1 MYRKKR
7 DKNGKKPQGREVKP
21 ADMSCAGECQ
31 YKIKEEVVDKKKVR
45 EKDVFDKRSSAD
57 KGGKERE
64 TSKDAKR
71 GRRR

>member
-21 ADMSCAGECQ
+21 ADRSCTGECQ

-45 EKDVFDKRSSAD
+45 EKDVFDKSS
-57 KGGKERE
+57 KKKKK
-64 TSKDAKR
+64 SK
-71 GRRR
+71 

>member
-21 ADMSCAGECQ
+21 AGRSCTAECQ

-45 EKDVFDKRSSAD
+45 EKDVFDKGD
-57 KGGKERE
+57 KKKKK
-64 TSKDAKR
+64 SK
-71 GRRR
+71 

>member
-1 MYRKKR
+1 MYRQKR

-45 EKDVFDKRSSAD
+45 EKDVFDKGA
-57 KGGKERE
+57 KAEKKKK
-64 TSKDAKR
+64 SKKY
-71 GRRR
+71 

>member
-45 EKDVFDKRSSAD
+45 EKDVFDKGE
-57 KGGKERE
+57 KKKKKK
-64 TSKDAKR
+64 SKKY
-71 GRRR
+71 

>member
-45 EKDVFDKRSSAD
+45 EKDVFDK
-57 KGGKERE
+57 GGKDK
-64 TSKDAKR
+64 SKDARR

>member
-7 DKNGKKPQGREVKP
+7 DKNGKKPQGRQVKP

-31 YKIKEEVVDKKKVR
+31 YKIKEDVVDKKKVR
-45 EKDVFDKRSSAD
+45 EKDVFDKGDNKKS
-57 KGGKERE
+57 KE
-64 TSKDAKR
+64 K

>member
-21 ADMSCAGECQ
+21 ADRSCVGDCQ

-45 EKDVFDKRSSAD
+45 EKDVFDKGR
-57 KGGKERE
+57 
-64 TSKDAKR
+64 DAKKKKKSK
-71 GRRR
+71 

>member
-21 ADMSCAGECQ
+21 ADRSCTGECQ

-45 EKDVFDKRSSAD
+45 EKDVFQKGDKD
-57 KGGKERE
+57 K
-64 TSKDAKR
+64 SKKKSKK
-71 GRRR
+71 

>member
-45 EKDVFDKRSSAD
+45 EKDVFDK
-57 KGGKERE
+57 GGKDKSNKK
-64 TSKDAKR
+64 SK
-71 GRRR
+71 

>member
-21 ADMSCAGECQ
+21 ADMSCTGECQ

-45 EKDVFDKRSSAD
+45 EKDVFDKGD
-57 KGGKERE
+57 KAKKKK
-64 TSKDAKR
+64 SKSKKY
-71 GRRR
+71 

>member
-7 DKNGKKPQGREVKP
+7 DKNGKKPQGREVKS

-45 EKDVFDKRSSAD
+45 EKDVFDKRSN
-57 KGGKERE
+57 GKKKK
-64 TSKDAKR
+64 SK
-71 GRRR
+71 